1 MRKIKKVI
9 RFTKDIANLISEIES
24 LIVKIIS
31 LNGWLILLIEMIKG

>member
-31 LNGWLILLIEMIKG
+31 